1 MEQPAKQLV
10 NEMKVFEDLE
20 SEVRSYSRG
29 FPTVFTK
36 ARGYK
41 MWNAEGREFI
51 DFFAGAGALNY
62 GHNHPAMKEKLL
74 DYIAGD
80 NITHGLDMATRAKK
94 DFLKNFNETILEPRN
109 MDYKVMFP
117 GPTGTNS
124 VESALKLAR
133 KVTGRDLILCFT
145 NAFHGMTLGA
155 LSITGN
161 SFKRDG
167 AGIPLGNSVAM
178 PYDNYLGDDLE
189 TIDYI
194 ERFLEDNGSG
204 VAFPAAMILETVQG
218 EGGINVASFE
228 WMKKIEDLCRR
239 WDILLIVDDIQV
251 GCGRT
256 GPFFSFEPAGI
267 TPDIVCLS
275 KSISGYGLP
284 LALTLIKPQYD
295 AWEPGEHNGTFRGN
309 NHAFITATESMN
321 FWKDDS
327 FSRSIEEKGNK
338 IETFLNKLVI
348 KYPEIEG
355 EVRGRGLMLGVACGV
370 DGLAGKICSKAFEN
384 GLILETSGVDSEV
397 IKIMPPLNI
406 DDSGIER
413 GLNIMERSIR
423 QCVKK

>member
-1 MEQPAKQLV
+1 MQQPVKELV
-10 NEMKVFEDLE
+10 NELKVFEELE
-20 SEVRSYSRG
+20 SEVRSYCRS
-29 FPTVFTK
+29 FPTVFAK
-36 ARGYK
+36 AKGYK
-41 MWNAEGREFI
+41 MWNAGGREYI

-62 GHNHPAMKEKLL
+62 GHNNPKMKEKLL
-74 DYIAGD
+74 KYIAGD
-80 NITHGLDMATRAKK
+80 NITHGLDMATEAKEE
-94 DFLKNFNETILEPRN
+94 FLKKFNDTILSSRKME
-109 MDYKVMFP
+109 YKVMFP

-178 PYDNYLGDDLE
+178 PYDNYMGEDMD

-204 VAFPAAMILETVQG
+204 VAFPAAIILETVQG
-218 EGGINVASFE
+218 EGGMNVASFE
-228 WMKKIEDLCRR
+228 WMKRIEDLCRR

-256 GPFFSFEPAGI
+256 GPFFSFEPADI
-267 TPDIVCLS
+267 SPDIICLS

-284 LALTLIKPQYD
+284 LALTLIKPKYD

-309 NHAFITATESMN
+309 NLAFITATETLN
-321 FWKDDS
+321 YWKDDS
-327 FSRSIEEKGNK
+327 FTKETLRKGNK
-338 IETFLNKLVI
+338 LETFLNKLVI
-348 KYPEIEG
+348 KYPEMKG
-355 EVRGRGLMLGVACGV
+355 EVRGRGLMLGIACGV
-370 DGLAGKICSKAFEN
+370 DGLAGNICATAFKN
-384 GLILETSGVDSEV
+384 GLIMETSGVDSEV
-397 IKIMPPLNI
+397 LKFMPPLNI
-406 DDSGIER
+406 DDIGLER
-413 GLNIMERSIR
+413 GLAILDRSIKK
-423 QCVKK
+423 CVKK